1 MSMADPLWFKDAVFY
16 ELHVKAF
23 CDGNDDGIGDF
34 RGLINKLDYIEW
46 LGVDCLWLLP
56 FFPSP
61 LRDDGYDVA
70 DYRSI
75 SPDYGSMEDFRAFL
89 DEAHRRGLRVIAD
102 LVLNHTSDQH
112 LWFQE
117 ARSSPQSP
125 KRDYYVWSET
135 DKRYEKA
142 RIIFIDTEKSNWT
155 WDPVAKAYYWH
166 RFFSHQPD
174 LNYDNPELQ
183 KAMLD
188 VMAFWLEQGLDGFRC
203 DAVPYL
209 FEREGTICENLPE
222 THAFL
227 KEVRKRIDTAY
238 RGRILL
244 AEANQWP
251 ADVRPYFGDGDESHM
266 AFHFPLMPRL
276 FMGVRSEDWHPIV
289 DMFTHTPTIP
299 ENCQW
304 CLFLRNHDELTLEMC
319 AGEERDYMYYAYARD
334 PQMRRNIGI
343 ARRLTPLLDNDRRKI
358 ELLNSL
364 VFTLPGSP
372 IIYYGDEI
380 GMGDNIHLGDRNG
393 VRTPMQWTADRNG
406 GFSKADPS
414 KLYLPVISDSIYGFQ
429 AINVESQRQSQHSLL
444 HWMKRRIA
452 GRKQH
457 PAFGRGTLA
466 FLRPRNDK
474 VFAYIREYRG
484 DTLLLVHNLAD
495 TAQAVEL
502 DLAQFEGTAPIEL
515 FGNSRFPTIGKH
527 PYALSLTPYG
537 YYWFKLQQRSS
548 HDSSYGFEESVI

>member
-1 MSMADPLWFKDAVFY
+1 MTNPLWFKEAVFY
-16 ELHVKAF
+16 ELPVKAF

-34 RGLINKLDYIEW
+34 RGLIDKLDYLEW
-46 LGVDCLWLLP
+46 LGIDCLWLLP

-70 DYRSI
+70 DYQRI
-75 SPDYGSMEDFRAFL
+75 SSNYGSMEEFRRFM
-89 DEAHRRGLRVIAD
+89 DESHRRGMRVISD

-112 LWFQE
+112 PWFQD
-117 ARSSPQSP
+117 ARSSPHAS
-125 KRDYYVWSET
+125 KREYYVWSQS
-135 DKRYEKA
+135 DKRYDKA
-142 RIIFIDTEKSNWT
+142 RVIFIDTEKSNWT
-155 WDPVAKAYYWH
+155 WDPTANAYYWH

-174 LNYDNPELQ
+174 LNYDNPDLQ

-188 VMAFWLEQGLDGFRC
+188 IMSFWLEQGLDGFRC

-222 THAFL
+222 THAYL
-227 KEVRKRIDTAY
+227 KEVRKRIDERY
-238 RGRILL
+238 QGRILL

-251 ADVRPYFGDGDESHM
+251 ADVRPYFGEGDECHM

-276 FMGVRSEDWHPIV
+276 FMGLRSEDWHPIV
-289 DMFTHTPTIP
+289 DMFTHTPPIP
-299 ENCQW
+299 DSCQW

-343 ARRLTPLLDNDRRKI
+343 ARRLAPLLDNDRRKI

-380 GMGDNIHLGDRNG
+380 GMGDNVHLGDRNG

-406 GFSKADPS
+406 GFSKADPT
-414 KLYLPVISDSIYGFQ
+414 KLYLPAITDSVYGFQ
-429 AINVESQRQSQHSLL
+429 AINVDSQRQSPHSLL
-444 HWMKRRIA
+444 HWMKRMIA
-452 GRKQH
+452 GRKRH
-457 PAFGRGTLA
+457 LAFGHGTIV
-466 FLRPRNDK
+466 FLRPQTDK
-474 VFAYIREYRG
+474 VLAYLREYRG
-484 DTLLLVHNLAD
+484 ETLLLVHNLAGS
-495 TAQAVEL
+495 AQAVEL
-502 DLAQFEGTAPIEL
+502 DLARFEGAIPIEI
-515 FGNSRFPTIGKH
+515 FGDSRFPTIGKRS
-527 PYALSLTPYG
+527 YALSLAPYG
-537 YYWFKLQQRSS
+537 FYWFKLQRAWG
-548 HDSSYGFEESVI
+548 DDASYGFEESVI

>member
-1 MSMADPLWFKDAVFY
+1 MTNPLWFKEAVFY

-34 RGLINKLDYIEW
+34 RGLIDKLDYLEW

-70 DYRSI
+70 DYQRI
-75 SPDYGSMEDFRAFL
+75 SSDYGSMEEFRRFL
-89 DEAHRRGLRVIAD
+89 DEAHLRGMRVISD

-112 LWFQE
+112 PWFQD
-117 ARSSPQSP
+117 ARSSPQSS
-125 KRDYYVWSET
+125 KRDYYVWSQS
-135 DKRYEKA
+135 DKRYDKA
-142 RIIFIDTEKSNWT
+142 RVIFIDTEKSNWT
-155 WDPVAKAYYWH
+155 WDPTANAYYWH

-174 LNYDNPELQ
+174 LNYDNPDLQ

-188 VMAFWLEQGLDGFRC
+188 IMSFWLDQGLDGFRC

-222 THAFL
+222 THAYL
-227 KEVRKRIDTAY
+227 KEVRKRIDESY
-238 RGRILL
+238 QGRILL

-251 ADVRPYFGDGDESHM
+251 ADVRPYFGEGDECHM

-289 DMFTHTPTIP
+289 DMFTHTPPIP
-299 ENCQW
+299 DNCQW

-343 ARRLTPLLDNDRRKI
+343 ARRLAPLLDNDRRKI

-380 GMGDNIHLGDRNG
+380 GMGDNVHLGDRNG

-406 GFSKADPS
+406 GFSKADPA
-414 KLYLPVISDSIYGFQ
+414 KLYLPAITDSVYGFQ
-429 AINVESQRQSQHSLL
+429 AINVDSQRQSPHSLL
-444 HWMKRRIA
+444 HWMKRMIA
-452 GRKQH
+452 GRKKH
-457 PAFGRGTLA
+457 PAFGHGTIV
-466 FLRPRNDK
+466 FLRPQTDK
-474 VFAYIREYRG
+474 VLAYLREYRG
-484 DTLLLVHNLAD
+484 EILLLVHNLAGS
-495 TAQAVEL
+495 AQAVEL
-502 DLAQFEGTAPIEL
+502 DLARFEGATPIEV
-515 FGNSRFPTIGKH
+515 FGDSRFPTIGKRS
-527 PYALSLTPYG
+527 YALSLAPYG
-537 YYWFKLQQRSS
+537 FYWFKLQRAWGD
-548 HDSSYGFEESVI
+548 DSSYGFEESVI

>member
-1 MSMADPLWFKDAVFY
+1 MSDPSWFKDAVFY

-23 CDGNDDGIGDF
+23 HDGNDDGIGDF
-34 RGLINKLDYIEW
+34 RGLLEKLDYIQW

-70 DYRSI
+70 NYRAI
-75 SPDYGSMEDFRAFL
+75 SPEYGSLEEFRHFL
-89 DEAHRRGLRVIAD
+89 DAAHQRGIRVIVD

-112 LWFQE
+112 PWFQQ
-117 ARSSPQSP
+117 ARSSPESATWG
-125 KRDYYVWSET
+125 YYVWSQT

-155 WDPVAKAYYWH
+155 WDPAANAYYWH

-174 LNYDNPELQ
+174 LNYDNPEVQ
-183 KAMLD
+183 REMLD
-188 VMAFWLEQGLDGFRC
+188 IMSFWLDEGLDGFRC

-222 THAFL
+222 THAYL
-227 KEVRKRIDTAY
+227 KEIRKRLDQTY
-238 RGRILL
+238 GDRILL

-251 ADVRPYFGDGDESHM
+251 ADVRPYFGNGDEFHM

-289 DMFTHTPTIP
+289 DMFTHTPSIP

-343 ARRLTPLLDNDRRKI
+343 ARRLAPLLDNDRRKI

-380 GMGDNIHLGDRNG
+380 GMGDNVHLGDRNG
-393 VRTPMQWTADRNG
+393 VRTPMQWNADRNG
-406 GFSKADPS
+406 GFSKADPL
-414 KLYLPVISDSIYGFQ
+414 KLYLPPISDSVYGFHVT
-429 AINVESQRQSQHSLL
+429 NVDSQRQSPHSLL
-444 HWMKRRIA
+444 HTMKQMIARR
-452 GRKQH
+452 KTQ
-457 PAFGRGTLA
+457 PAFGRGTLT
-466 FLRPRNDK
+466 FLHPKNDK
-474 VFAYIREYRG
+474 VLAYIRRYRG
-484 DTLLLVHNLAD
+484 NELLLVHNLAGS
-495 TAQAVEL
+495 AQPVEL
-502 DLAQFEGTAPIEL
+502 DLSAFQGQVPIEL
-515 FGNSRFPTIGKH
+515 LGGSRFPRISKGL
-527 PYALSLTPYG
+527 YSLSLAPYG
-537 YYWFKLQQRSS
+537 FYWFSLEQPQ
-548 HDSSYGFEESVI
+548 HDDPSYGIEGSVV

>member
-1 MSMADPLWFKDAVFY
+1 MTDPLWFKDAVFY

-34 RGLINKLDYIEW
+34 RGLIDKLDYLEW

-70 DYRSI
+70 DYQRIAS
-75 SPDYGSMEDFRAFL
+75 DYGSMEDFRVFL
-89 DEAHRRGLRVIAD
+89 DDAHRRGMRVISD

-112 LWFQE
+112 PWFQD
-117 ARSSPQSP
+117 ARSSPYSS
-125 KRDYYVWSET
+125 KRDYYVWSQT
-135 DKRYEKA
+135 DKRYSKA

-155 WDPVAKAYYWH
+155 WDPAANAYYWH

-188 VMAFWLEQGLDGFRC
+188 VMSFWLDQGLDGFRC

-222 THAFL
+222 THAYL
-227 KEVRKRIDTAY
+227 KEVRKRIDANY
-238 RGRILL
+238 QGRILL

-251 ADVRPYFGDGDESHM
+251 ADVRPYFGNGDECHM

-289 DMFTHTPTIP
+289 DMFTHTPPIP

-343 ARRLTPLLDNDRRKI
+343 ARRLAPLLDNDRRKI

-372 IIYYGDEI
+372 IVYYGDEI
-380 GMGDNIHLGDRNG
+380 GMGDNVHLGDRNG

-406 GFSKADPS
+406 GFSKTEPS
-414 KLYLPVISDSIYGFQ
+414 NLYLPSITDSVYGFQ
-429 AINVESQRQSQHSLL
+429 AINVDSQRQSPHSLL
-444 HWMKRRIA
+444 QWMKRMIE
-452 GRKQH
+452 GRKRHQ
-457 PAFGRGTLA
+457 AFGRGTIV
-466 FLRPRNDK
+466 FLRPQTDK
-474 VFAYIREYRG
+474 VLAHLREYRG
-484 DTLLLVHNLAD
+484 ETLLLVHNLAGS
-495 TAQAVEL
+495 AQAVEL
-502 DLAQFEGTAPIEL
+502 DLARFEGATPIEIL
-515 FGNSRFPTIGKH
+515 GDSRFPTIGKH
-527 PYALSLTPYG
+527 SYVLSLAPYG
-537 YYWFKLQQRSS
+537 YYWFKLQRPLV
-548 HDSSYGFEESVI
+548 DDRSYGFEESVI